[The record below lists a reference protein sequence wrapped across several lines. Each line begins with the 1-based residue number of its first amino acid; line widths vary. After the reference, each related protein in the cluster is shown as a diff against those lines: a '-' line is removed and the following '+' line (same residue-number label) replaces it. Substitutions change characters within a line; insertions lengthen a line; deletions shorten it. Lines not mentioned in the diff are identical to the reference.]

1 MATAVGAPPA
11 RPSLL
16 DRFLRLFSDVRPGE
30 GGTVL
35 LLFANLL
42 LLLVSYYVIRVVRDA
57 MILATG
63 GAVVQ
68 SYAAAGMAVVLMGF
82 IPLYSWF
89 ATRVNRLKLVVGVTL
104 FFIAAIELF
113 AAGFGANPRV
123 MAIAFFVF
131 VGIFNIS
138 SIAQFWSYANDLY
151 RKEAGERLFPI
162 VALGATIGAPLGAKI
177 TQLLFK
183 EGVQAALVLQI
194 AAALLLVHLFLYVVI
209 QGREAHR
216 ADQAVAAKEP
226 IPPGNGFALV
236 FANPYLRLVAALI
249 IILNLVNTNGNFIWS
264 SVLVG
269 AADAAAAADPG
280 VDRVAFI
287 GAVQGEFLFV
297 QNVIVVLVQAFL
309 VSRIVKYLGMPGVL
323 LTMPLVA
330 LGGNALI
337 AAGAGF
343 AAIRA
348 AKMAENAADYSVM
361 NTGRQLLWLP
371 TRREE
376 KYKAKQA
383 VDTFFVRFGDVLSAA
398 LVFAGTTWLAL
409 QAPGFAVVNVVL
421 VAAWL
426 AVVAQVIRRH
436 RQLSAR
442 AEAEVGGGA
451 GGAQAAGA

>member
-1 MATAVGAPPA
+1 MAMAAEAAPA

-30 GGTVL
+30 GGTVV

-42 LLLVSYYVIRVVRDA
+42 LLLVSYYVMRVVRDA
-57 MILATG
+57 TILATG

-68 SYAAAGMAVVLMGF
+68 SYASAGMALVLMGF

-89 ATRVNRLKLVVGVTL
+89 ATRVNRLKLVVGMTL
-104 FFIAAIELF
+104 FFIATVELF
-113 AAGFGANPRV
+113 AIGFAGNAPV

-131 VGIFNIS
+131 VGIFNVS
-138 SIAQFWSYANDLY
+138 AIAQFWSYANDLY
-151 RKEAGERLFPI
+151 RTEAGERLFPI
-162 VALGATIGAPLGAKI
+162 VALGATVGAPLGAKV

-183 EGVQAALVLQI
+183 EGVQAGLVLQI
-194 AAALLLVHLFLYVVI
+194 AAALLVVHLLLYVVV
-209 QGREAHR
+209 QRRESHR
-216 ADQAVAAKEP
+216 ADQAVVAQAS
-226 IPPGNGFALV
+226 IPAGNGFTLV

-264 SVLVG
+264 SVIVG
-269 AADAAAAADPG
+269 AANAAAAADPAM
-280 VDRVAFI
+280 DRVAFI

-297 QNVIVVLVQAFL
+297 QNVIVVIVQAFL

-343 AAIRA
+343 GLIRA
-348 AKMAENAADYSVM
+348 AKTAENAADYSVM

-426 AVVAQVIRRH
+426 AVVIQVIRRH
-436 RQLSAR
+436 RELSAR
-442 AEAEVGGGA
+442 AEPEGGA
-451 GGAQAAGA
+451 GGAQAARA